1 MSKRFN
7 LREFQQD
14 LLTRIHAQTGSSG
27 QSAMLGVQV
36 GATYCLLDMLDVAE
50 VLPVPPLT
58 VVPLTQAW
66 YCGVANVRG
75 NLYGV
80 VDLCAYLGQGETRR
94 ESETRVLLLSSK
106 FAFGAGLL
114 VARVLGLRDTGAWK
128 QIERDGLPC
137 YQDETGRLWRKLD
150 IAGLLEQPEFLQIG
164 T

>member
-14 LLTRIHAQTGSSG
+14 LLARIHAQSTIAG
-27 QSAMLGVQV
+27 QGAVLGVQV
-36 GATYCLLDMLDVAE
+36 GASYYLLDMQDIAE
-50 VLPVPPLT
+50 VLPVPLLT

-94 ESETRVLLLSSK
+94 ESEARVLLLSAK
-106 FAFGAGLL
+106 FAFGAGFL
-114 VARVLGLRDTGAWK
+114 VARVLGLRDASAW
-128 QIERDGLPC
+128 QQVECDGVLC
-137 YQDETGRLWRKLD
+137 SQDEAGRTWRKLD
-150 IAGLLEQPEFLQIG
+150 VVGLLQQPEFLQIG